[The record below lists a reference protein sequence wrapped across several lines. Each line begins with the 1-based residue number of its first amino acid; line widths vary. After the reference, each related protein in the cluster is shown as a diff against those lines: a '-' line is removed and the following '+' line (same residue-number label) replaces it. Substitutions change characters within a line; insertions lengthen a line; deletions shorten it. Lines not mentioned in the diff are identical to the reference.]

1 MKSFPVCLL
10 PAKGLAY
17 QLPSEVQKVN
27 PADRAARAAQSREN
41 LRVVEITIP
50 KPDDWHLHLR
60 DGAMLEGVLPY
71 SARDFARAIIMPNLM
86 PPVVTSA
93 DAQAYRDRIMAALPE
108 GMAFTPLMTLYLTE
122 GTDPADVASAHAS
135 GLVTA
140 VKLYPAGATTN
151 SSSGVRNLAKVMPV
165 LEKMAEIGMP
175 LCIHGEVTDPSVD
188 IFDRE
193 AVFIETVLDPLRR
206 QLPELKVTLEHITT
220 SNGIHYVMGADANL
234 AGSITT
240 HHLMI
245 NRNAILAGGIKPH
258 YYCLPV
264 AKRESHRLA
273 LRKAATSG
281 DKRFFLGTDSA
292 PHVDPLKECACGC
305 AGIFTSINTLS
316 CLAHVF
322 EEDNALDKL
331 AGFASL
337 NGPAWYGL
345 PVNSE
350 TVTLKKRDQP
360 VAWPARIET
369 GDGPVTVFD
378 PMVPIHWEVA

>member
-1 MKSFPVCLL
+1 M
-10 PAKGLAY
+10 
-17 QLPSEVQKVN
+17 
-27 PADRAARAAQSREN
+27 
-41 LRVVEITIP
+41 VEITIP

-86 PPVVTSA
+86 PPVVTST
-93 DAQAYRDRIMAALPE
+93 DAQAYRDRIMAALPK
-108 GMAFTPLMTLYLTE
+108 GMDFTPLMTLYLTE
-122 GTDPADVASAHAS
+122 GTDAADVASAHAS

-151 SSSGVRNLAKVMPV
+151 SSSGVRDLAKVMPV

-193 AVFIETVLDPLRR
+193 AVFIETVLDPLRSK
-206 QLPELKVTLEHITT
+206 LPELKITLEHVTT
-220 SNGIHYVMGADANL
+220 SNGIDYVMGADANL
-234 AGSITT
+234 SGSITT

-281 DKRFFLGTDSA
+281 DKRFFIGTDSA

-322 EEDNALDKL
+322 EEDKALDKL

-337 NGPAWYGL
+337 HGPAWYGL

-350 TVTLKKRDQP
+350 TVTLVRRDEP
-360 VAWPARIET
+360 LSWPERIET

>member
-1 MKSFPVCLL
+1 M
-10 PAKGLAY
+10 
-17 QLPSEVQKVN
+17 
-27 PADRAARAAQSREN
+27 D
-41 LRVVEITIP
+41 EITIP
-50 KPDDWHLHLR
+50 RPDDWHLHLR
-60 DGAMLEGVLPY
+60 DGAMMEGVLPY

-93 DAQAYRDRIMAALPE
+93 DAQAYRDRILAALPK
-108 GMAFTPLMTLYLTE
+108 GMDFTPLMTLYLTE
-122 GTDPADVASAHAS
+122 GTDAADVASAHAS

-151 SSSGVRNLAKVMPV
+151 SSSGVRDLDKVMPV

-206 QLPELKVTLEHITT
+206 RLPGLKITLEHVTT
-220 SNGIHYVMGADANL
+220 SNGVDYVMAADANL
-234 AGSITT
+234 AASITT

-331 AGFASL
+331 AAFASL
-337 NGPAWYGL
+337 NGPVWYCL
-345 PVNSE
+345 PVNQE
-350 TVTLKKRDQP
+350 MVRLVRRAAP
-360 VAWPARIET
+360 VVWPDKIET

-378 PMVPIHWEVA
+378 PLLPIHWEVA